1 MQRIT
6 AAGVLGLVGLVTSPL
21 IFSQSTPAP
30 TPSQTPSQT
39 PSPTRDRRLDDALTD
54 IALLKRLVREQD
66 RRIADLEKALRTLQA
81 AAAAE
86 RPAPVEEK
94 VKVPP
99 KPLAAPWRNPLA
111 WAQVE
116 EGMSRAQVE
125 DILGKPTSVEAV
137 IDYQT
142 LNYKGDAPGGGV
154 LTGSVKLTDD
164 RVTAVSPP
172 DF

>member
-6 AAGVLGLVGLVTSPL
+6 AAGVLGLLGLVISPL
-21 IFSQSTPAP
+21 VFSQSTP
-30 TPSQTPSQT
+30 TQTPPQT
-39 PSPTRDRRLDDALTD
+39 KDRLDEALTD
-54 IALLKRLVREQD
+54 IALLKRLELEQD
-66 RRIADLEKALRTLQA
+66 RRIADLEKSLRTLQA
-81 AAAAE
+81 AGAAE
-86 RPAPVEEK
+86 RPAVTEEK

-99 KPLAAPWRNPLA
+99 KPLAAPWRNPQA
-111 WAQVE
+111 WAMVQ

-125 DILGKPTSVEAV
+125 DLLGKPTSVDAV

-164 RVTAVSPP
+164 RVTAVTPP

>member
-1 MQRIT
+1 MHRIT
-6 AAGVLGLVGLVTSPL
+6 AVGVLGLTGLLTSPL
-21 IFSQSTPAP
+21 ILSQSTPTQAP
-30 TPSQTPSQT
+30 AQPQSTES
-39 PSPTRDRRLDDALTD
+39 RLKDALTD
-54 IALLKRLVREQD
+54 IALLKRVVREQD

-81 AAAAE
+81 AGGPE
-86 RPAPVEEK
+86 RPPVEEK
-94 VKVPP
+94 LKVPP
-99 KPLAAPWRNPLA
+99 KPLAAPWHNPQA
-111 WAQVE
+111 WARVE

-125 DILGKPTSVEAV
+125 DILGKPTSVDAV

-142 LNYKGDAPGGGV
+142 LNYKGETPAGNV

>member
-1 MQRIT
+1 MQRMT
-6 AAGVLGLVGLVTSPL
+6 AVGVLGLMGLVTSPL
-21 IFSQSTPAP
+21 SFSQSTPAQAP
-30 TPSQTPSQT
+30 TQTQPES
-39 PSPTRDRRLDDALTD
+39 RDRLLDDALTD
-54 IALLKRLVREQD
+54 IALLKRVVREQD
-66 RRIADLEKALRTLQA
+66 RRIADLEKALRTQQA
-81 AAAAE
+81 AGAAE
-86 RPAPVEEK
+86 RPPVLDDK

-99 KPLAAPWRNPLA
+99 KPIVAPWHNPQA
-111 WAQVE
+111 WASVE

-125 DILGKPTSVEAV
+125 DILGKPTSVDAV

-142 LNYKGDAPGGGV
+142 LNYKGDTPGGGV